1 MKIYTRETISYTY
14 DENKKLIDSRSREM
28 YLLYPDEGKLIRNK
42 LNGMTT
48 DAYVG
53 IGSKDDINNY
63 EEIDKE

>member
-1 MKIYTRETISYTY
+1 MKIYTRTTTSNTF
-14 DENKKLIDSRSREM
+14 DEAGKLVDSRSRDM